1 MQINA
6 LEQKNRLILGL
17 GETGLS
23 VARYLSKNNQ
33 SFKVMDTREQAPGSD
48 ELAKLDAEALIPWNG
63 EQMLGYEQ
71 LVVSPGIAVTQPDIA
86 KAQDYGV
93 EIAGD
98 IELFA
103 QANQLPVI
111 AITGSNGK
119 STVTELVGTLLEA
132 SGLKAL
138 VGGNIGVPALDLLTE
153 TIDEAVVVL
162 ELSSFQL
169 ETTFSLKPTAATIL
183 NISEDHLDR
192 YVDYKAYVDAK
203 QRIFEHAE
211 AIIENSEDELTQP
224 SDTNANRLS
233 FGFSAHS
240 DWHVDVKT
248 GVLRRAEREVLSLN
262 ELTLQGA
269 HNALNVAAAFAL
281 LEATG
286 VVINQAVINS
296 AKSYRGMPH
305 RSQLVAVK
313 GDVTYINDS
322 KATNVGATVAAINSF
337 APKYGKKI
345 ILIAGGDAKGADLS
359 SLQET
364 IKTNT
369 KKVICFG
376 KDGGTI
382 AGLDPHKSIIV
393 SSLEEAVEQAV
404 ASSDAGDCVLLSPA
418 CASWDMFK
426 NYIERGEQ
434 FEQLVEAL

>member
-33 SFKVMDTREQAPGSD
+33 PFKVMDTRQQAPGSD
-48 ELAKLDAEALIPWNG
+48 ELAMLDAEALIPWSG
-63 EQMLGYEQ
+63 EQMLGYDQ
-71 LVVSPGIAVTQPDIA
+71 LVVSPGIAVTQPDVA

-93 EIAGD
+93 DIAGD

-119 STVTELVGTLLEA
+119 STVTELVGVLLEA

-153 TIDEAVVVL
+153 SSDEAVVVL

-169 ETTFSLKPTAATIL
+169 ETTYSLKPAAATIL

-192 YVDYKAYVDAK
+192 YMDYKAYVEAK

-211 AIIENSEDELTQP
+211 TIIENSEDELTQP
-224 SDTNANRLS
+224 SNTSAKRLS
-233 FGFSAHS
+233 FGFSASS
-240 DWHVDVKT
+240 DWQVDSKA
-248 GVLRRAEREVLSLN
+248 GELRRGGQLVLKLN

-286 VVINQAVINS
+286 VVINEAVINS
-296 AKSYRGMPH
+296 AKKYSGMPH

-313 GDVTYINDS
+313 NEVAYINDS

-337 APKYGKKI
+337 APEYGQKI

-359 SLQET
+359 SLKVSIEEHA
-364 IKTNT
+364 

-376 KDGGTI
+376 KDGATI
-382 AGLDPHKSIIV
+382 AALGKDKSLMV
-393 SSLEEAVEQAV
+393 SGLEEAVEQAV
-404 ASSDAGDCVLLSPA
+404 ASSEAGDCVLLSPA

>member
-1 MQINA
+1 M
-6 LEQKNRLILGL
+6 
-17 GETGLS
+17 
-23 VARYLSKNNQ
+23 
-33 SFKVMDTREQAPGSD
+33 
-48 ELAKLDAEALIPWNG
+48 
-63 EQMLGYEQ
+63 
-71 LVVSPGIAVTQPDIA
+71 
-86 KAQDYGV
+86 
-93 EIAGD
+93 
-98 IELFA
+98 
-103 QANQLPVI
+103 
-111 AITGSNGK
+111 
-119 STVTELVGTLLEA
+119 LEA

-138 VGGNIGVPALDLLTE
+138 VGGNIGVPALDLLVE
-153 TIDEAVVVL
+153 SSDEAVVVL

-169 ETTFSLKPTAATIL
+169 ETTYSLKPTAATIL

-192 YVDYKAYVDAK
+192 YVDYKAYVEAK

-240 DWHVDVKT
+240 DWQVDVKA

-286 VVINQAVINS
+286 VVINEAVINS

-337 APKYGKKI
+337 APKFGKKI

-364 IKTNT
+364 IKTHT

-393 SSLEEAVEQAV
+393 SSLEVAVEQAV